1 MQCMQPLRR
10 MRGNPYLHINIY
22 HCGSVGTKDPSFK
35 LENIG
40 VEASR
45 SGPQRSGA
53 QHCAL
58 ELALTLL
65 TLENHSVN

>member
-1 MQCMQPLRR
+1 MQPLQH

-45 SGPQRSGA
+45 PGPQRGGA
-53 QHCAL
+53 QHRAL

>member
-1 MQCMQPLRR
+1 MQPLRR

-45 SGPQRSGA
+45 PGPQRGWA
-53 QHCAL
+53 QHRAL